1 MKRLFF
7 LMVLIPLLLNAD
19 GLQAH
24 KRLSYE
30 RTMPLLESI
39 KKDAIVL
46 GEGKTE
52 VFVFVD
58 PLCPYSRK
66 FMTMVTR
73 NEKMLKKYRYYV
85 FLYSIP
91 RLHSEAMVSTIYAS
105 KKPGELLV
113 RVMVD
118 KAHVDAGMVE
128 ASRQKV
134 EDIAAVAR
142 EIDVYKRPYLIV
154 AKQK

>member
-1 MKRLFF
+1 MKRLLF
-7 LMVLIPLLLNAD
+7 LLVLIPMLLHAD
-19 GLQAH
+19 EAKTH
-24 KRLSYE
+24 KRLPYE
-30 RTMPLLESI
+30 RTIPLLESI

-52 VFVFVD
+52 VYVFVD

-73 NEKMLKKYRYYV
+73 NEKMMKKYRYYV

-91 RLHSEAMVSTIYAS
+91 RLHSKAMVSTIYAS
-105 KKPGELLV
+105 EKPAELLLK
-113 RVMVD
+113 VMVD
-118 KAHVDAGMVE
+118 KVEVDADMVE
-128 ASRQKV
+128 SSRQKIS
-134 EDIAAVAR
+134 DIAAVAR